1 MLNWDLEKGLLESG
15 TFTFLLHRLISYLSY
30 LFRQQFLLMCY
41 ITKQLMLIRTTWVS
55 TRKRW
60 ETEEPQPRQLSDPCS
75 TLGRKT
81 SPVIFALDCI
91 PITFT
96 EGSFYIV
103 FLFYFQGS
111 LYIVLYTLRIWLKT
125 IVLTKWPLAVGSCS
139 VSSGSLGFVV
149 SDLWRIMRFHTQF
162 ERFRN
167 NYKILLMQDRRPT
180 SAHEGKVHGCPSLQG
195 LIHEHTANRTVWS
208 VVQSKLDAAHDTHFL
223 PTLVSV
229 LHLMWNCTLDH

>member
-41 ITKQLMLIRTTWVS
+41 ITKQLMLIRTTWVF

-60 ETEEPQPRQLSDPCS
+60 ETEEPQPRQLSDPWS

-103 FLFYFQGS
+103 LILFSGFI
-111 LYIVLYTLRIWLKT
+111 LYSIIYIKNLLEDCCVDKVAT
-125 IVLTKWPLAVGSCS
+125 GC
-139 VSSGSLGFVV
+139 G
-149 SDLWRIMRFHTQF
+149 
-162 ERFRN
+162 
-167 NYKILLMQDRRPT
+167 ILLCFIRLFGVCGQWFMENNEI
-180 SAHEGKVHGCPSLQG
+180 SYS
-195 LIHEHTANRTVWS
+195 IW
-208 VVQSKLDAAHDTHFL
+208 
-223 PTLVSV
+223 TLKK
-229 LHLMWNCTLDH
+229 